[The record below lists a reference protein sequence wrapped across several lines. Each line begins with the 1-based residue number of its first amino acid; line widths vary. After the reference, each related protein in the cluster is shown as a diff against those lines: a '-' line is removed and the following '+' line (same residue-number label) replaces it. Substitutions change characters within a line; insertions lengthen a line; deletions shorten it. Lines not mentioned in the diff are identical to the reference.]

1 MNRNLSFDILATDDM
16 SAEEFAR
23 AKEEFFEKYPECPV
37 DPSVECLDLLTKRE
51 EAEKILSGEKKIVFV
66 DFNDFYCD
74 KLYDQ
79 QTHDFVDKLLADH
92 DDGTL
97 AYGVFYSPIKHVYT
111 IHFHNY
117 SNTWYLDVLLK
128 VNDIMTISDDD
139 IEFLHKEFNCYELD
153 GELKECN
160 KKKIPLDER
169 PQKFYFVIDEVLDTN
184 LSEECADTAN
194 KEGQAPQGNE
204 KRLSFDI
211 LSTDDMTDEE
221 FDRAEAEFFEK
232 YPECPRQQH
241 LDCLDIVINRD
252 QAEKILSGE
261 KKVHIEYH
269 NEYFSEKLFDPD
281 AVDFMHKMEDEG
293 NEEAMGAW
301 EVFYNPQKLVDTILF
316 HNYTRSWYI
325 EVSVKVNGSFRLT
338 DENVDDLHEEFDC
351 HDQDRDLELC
361 KKLNIPEDDRPR
373 RFFFVFDKV
382 LDTNYK

>member
-16 SAEEFAR
+16 T
-23 AKEEFFEKYPECPV
+23 KEEFERARAEFYEKYPECPV

-153 GELKECN
+153 DELKECN
-160 KKKIPLDER
+160 KKKIPEDKR

-184 LSEECADTAN
+184 LNEGRVDTAN
-194 KEGQAPQGNE
+194 KENKASQNGN

-221 FDRAEAEFFEK
+221 FERAEAEFFEK
-232 YPECPRQQH
+232 YPECPYPKYVE
-241 LDCLDIVINRD
+241 CLDLVTKRD
-252 QAEKILSGE
+252 WAEQILSGE
-261 KKVHIEYH
+261 KKIQLDLD
-269 NEYFSEKLFDPD
+269 NDFFCDRILDSETL
-281 AVDFMHKMEDEG
+281 DFVEKMREEK
-293 NEEAMGAW
+293 NEEALLAEG
-301 EVFYNPQKLVDTILF
+301 VFYNSIMRVDTIHF
-316 HNYTRSWYI
+316 HSYANSWYVD
-325 EVSVKVNGSFRLT
+325 VSVKENGLLAIT
-338 DENVDDLHEEFDC
+338 DRSVAILHEEYDC
-351 HDQDRDLELC
+351 HELDTELERC
-361 KKLNIPEDDRPR
+361 KTMCIPDEERPR